1 MRHFSQ
7 GPLRRRKMA
16 QTKFLITG
24 ATGDTGGYTVRQ
36 LLEKNQAVRVLAHRP
51 DERSEQLLEVGA
63 EVVFGDLLDF
73 DSVRAAL
80 SGVQRAYF
88 CYPIS
93 PGLVQATAQFAQA
106 AKEASVEVI
115 VNMSQIS
122 ARGNA
127 KSDAARQHWLSE
139 RVFDWSRV
147 PTVHLRPTFFAE
159 WLLYL
164 APMIRQGKI
173 FAPFTSTGR
182 HAPVAAEDRARVIA
196 AILQNPTAHVGKTY
210 PLFGPVEHT
219 LPEIAAIVSRVIGK
233 EVTYQQ
239 VPIERYAEIF
249 TPKRPAQNA
258 ATSMYSDPGASTGGS
273 AKTFLMQHLHEVAI
287 DHSNGIFAGTNNYI
301 AEIGGRPPM
310 TVEEFVNKNREAFV

>member
-1 MRHFSQ
+1 MT
-7 GPLRRRKMA
+7 

-36 LLEKNQAVRVLAHRP
+36 LLEKNHAVRVLAHRP
-51 DERSEQLLEVGA
+51 DERSEQLQKVGA

-73 DSVRAAL
+73 DSLRAAL

-93 PGLVQATAQFAQA
+93 PGIVQATAQFAQA
-106 AKEASVEVI
+106 AKEAGVEVI

-122 ARGNA
+122 ARGDA

-139 RVFDWSRV
+139 RVFDWSGV

-173 FAPFTSTGR
+173 LAPFTTTGR
-182 HAPVAAEDRARVIA
+182 HAPVAAEDQARVIVG
-196 AILQNPTAHVGKTY
+196 ILQNPIAHAGKTY
-210 PLFGPVEHT
+210 PLFGSVELT
-219 LPEIAAIVSRVIGK
+219 LPEIAAIISRVMGK

-239 VPIERYAEIF
+239 VPIEQYAEIYSGR
-249 TPKRPAQNA
+249 PKGAAQNTA
-258 ATSMYSDPGASTGGS
+258 RAMYSDQGALTSGS
-273 AKTFLMQHLHEVAI
+273 AKTFLMQHLYEVAI

-301 AEIGGRPPM
+301 ADIGGRQPM
-310 TVEEFVNKNREAFV
+310 TVEEFVTRNREAFV

>member
-1 MRHFSQ
+1 MT
-7 GPLRRRKMA
+7 

-36 LLEKNQAVRVLAHRP
+36 LREKNHAVRVLAHRP
-51 DERSEQLLEVGA
+51 DERSEQLKEAGA

-73 DSVRAAL
+73 DAVRTAL
-80 SGVQRAYF
+80 SGVQRTYF

-93 PGLVQATAQFAQA
+93 PGIVQASAQFAQA
-106 AKEASVEVI
+106 SREAGVEVI

-122 ARGNA
+122 ARGDS
-127 KSDAARQHWLSE
+127 KSNAARQHWLSE
-139 RVFDWSRV
+139 RVFDWSGV

-173 FAPFTSTGR
+173 LAPFTTTGR
-182 HAPVAAEDRARVIA
+182 HAPVAAEDQARVIV

-210 PLFGPVEHT
+210 PLYGPVEHT
-219 LPEIAAIVSRVIGK
+219 LPEIASIVGRVIGK

-249 TPKRPAQNA
+249 TPKRPTHAL
-258 ATSMYSDPGASTGGS
+258 TGDP
-273 AKTFLMQHLHEVAI
+273 AKAFLMQHLHEVAI
-287 DHSNGIFAGTNNYI
+287 DHSNGILAGTNNYI

-310 TVEEFVNKNREAFV
+310 TIEEFVTRNREAFV

>member
-1 MRHFSQ
+1 MT
-7 GPLRRRKMA
+7 

-24 ATGDTGGYTVRQ
+24 ATGATGGDTVRQ
-36 LLEKNQAVRVLAHRP
+36 LLEKQHAVRVLAHRP
-51 DERSEQLLEVGA
+51 DERSEELQKLGA
-63 EVVFGDLLDF
+63 EVVFGDFLDF

-106 AKEASVEVI
+106 AKEAGVEVI

-122 ARGNA
+122 ARSDA

-139 RVFDWSRV
+139 RVFDWSGV

-173 FAPFTSTGR
+173 LAPFTTTGR
-182 HAPVAAEDRARVIA
+182 HAPVAAEDQARVIV
-196 AILQNPTAHVGKTY
+196 AILQNPTAHLDKIY
-210 PLFGPVEHT
+210 PLFGPVELT
-219 LPEIAAIVSRVIGK
+219 LPEIAAIISRVIGK
-233 EVTYQQ
+233 EVTYHQ
-239 VPIERYAEIF
+239 VPIEQFTEIYSGN
-249 TPKRPAQNA
+249 PKRPAQNTA
-258 ATSMYSDPGASTGGS
+258 MAMYGDKGALTGVS

-310 TVEEFVNKNREAFV
+310 TVEEFVIKNREAFV

>member
-1 MRHFSQ
+1 
-7 GPLRRRKMA
+7 MA

-36 LLEKNQAVRVLAHRP
+36 LLEKDHAVRVLAHRP
-51 DERSEQLLEVGA
+51 DERSEQLLETGA

-88 CYPIS
+88 CYPIN

-106 AKEASVEVI
+106 AKEAGVEVI

-122 ARGNA
+122 ARGDA
-127 KSDAARQHWLSE
+127 KSNAARQHWLGE
-139 RVFDWSRV
+139 RVFDWSGV

-173 FAPFTSTGR
+173 LAPFTTTGR
-182 HAPVAAEDRARVIA
+182 HAPVAAEDQARVIV
-196 AILQNPTAHVGKTY
+196 AILQNPAAHAGKTY

-249 TPKRPAQNA
+249 TPKRPAQNT
-258 ATSMYSDPGASTGGS
+258 ATSMYSDPGVSTGGS
-273 AKTFLMQHLHEVAI
+273 TKSFLMQHLGEVAI

-310 TVEEFVNKNREAFV
+310 TVEEFVTRNRAAFV

>member
-1 MRHFSQ
+1 MT
-7 GPLRRRKMA
+7 

-36 LLEKNQAVRVLAHRP
+36 LLEKNHAVRVLAHRP
-51 DERSEQLLEVGA
+51 DERSEQLQKVGA

-73 DSVRAAL
+73 DSLRAAL

-93 PGLVQATAQFAQA
+93 PGIVQATAQFAQA
-106 AKEASVEVI
+106 AKEAGVEVI

-122 ARGNA
+122 ARGDA

-139 RVFDWSRV
+139 RVFDWSGV

-173 FAPFTSTGR
+173 LAPFTTTGR
-182 HAPVAAEDRARVIA
+182 HAPVAAEDQARVIVG
-196 AILQNPTAHVGKTY
+196 ILQNPIAHAGKTY
-210 PLFGPVEHT
+210 PLFGPVELT
-219 LPEIAAIVSRVIGK
+219 LPEIAAIISRVMGK

-239 VPIERYAEIF
+239 VPIEQYAEIYSRR
-249 TPKRPAQNA
+249 PKGAAQNTA
-258 ATSMYSDPGASTGGS
+258 RAMYSDQGALTSGS

-301 AEIGGRPPM
+301 ADIGGRQPM
-310 TVEEFVNKNREAFV
+310 TVEEFVTRNREAFV

>member
-1 MRHFSQ
+1 MIK
-7 GPLRRRKMA
+7 KMT
-16 QTKFLITG
+16 QMKFLITG

-36 LLEKNQAVRVLAHRP
+36 LLAKNHAVRVLAHRS
-51 DERSEQLLEVGA
+51 DERSEQLHKVGA

-73 DSVRAAL
+73 DSVRTAL

-106 AKEASVEVI
+106 AKEAGVEVI

-122 ARGNA
+122 ARGDA
-127 KSDAARQHWLSE
+127 KSEAARQHWLSE
-139 RVFDWSRV
+139 RVFDWSGV
-147 PTVHLRPTFFAE
+147 PTIHLRPTFFAE

-173 FAPFTSTGR
+173 FAPFTTTGR
-182 HAPVAAEDRARVIA
+182 HAPVAAEDQARVIV

-219 LPEIAAIVSRVIGK
+219 YPEIAAIISRVIGK

-239 VPIERYAEIF
+239 VPIERFAEIYSGN
-249 TPKRPAQNA
+249 PKRPTHNTAMA
-258 ATSMYSDPGASTGGS
+258 MYGDQGALAGGS
-273 AKTFLMQHLHEVAI
+273 PKTFLMQHLHEVAI
-287 DHSNGIFAGTNNYI
+287 DHGNGIFAGTNSYV
-301 AEIGGRPPM
+301 AEIGGRQPM
-310 TVEEFVNKNREAFV
+310 TVEEFVSRNRQAFG

>member
-1 MRHFSQ
+1 MT
-7 GPLRRRKMA
+7 

-24 ATGDTGGYTVRQ
+24 ATGATGGDTVRL
-36 LLEKNQAVRVLAHRP
+36 LLEKRHAVRVLAHLP
-51 DERSEQLLEVGA
+51 DQRSEQLLELGA
-63 EVVFGDLLDF
+63 EVVFGDFLDF

-88 CYPIS
+88 CYPIN

-106 AKEASVEVI
+106 AKEAGVEVI

-122 ARGNA
+122 ARGDA

-139 RVFDWSRV
+139 RVFDWSGV

-173 FAPFTSTGR
+173 LAPFTTTGR
-182 HAPVAAEDRARVIA
+182 HAPVAAEDQARVIV
-196 AILQNPTAHVGKTY
+196 AILENPTAHLGKTY
-210 PLFGPVEHT
+210 PLFGPVELT
-219 LPEIAAIVSRVIGK
+219 LREIAAIISRVIGK

-239 VPIERYAEIF
+239 VPIERFAEIYSGN
-249 TPKRPAQNA
+249 PKRPAQNTA
-258 ATSMYSDPGASTGGS
+258 VAMYGDKGTVTGGS

-301 AEIGGRPPM
+301 AEIGGHQPT
-310 TVEEFVNKNREAFV
+310 TVEEFVTRNREAFV